1 MDYTPPSRSERTLEF
16 SHNLLLLNLAQLFK
30 GFFPGETN
38 DDFFRTILGP
48 LRVLGIGGDQKLAE
62 AHVVRYIQKYEFFL
76 IACAYW
82 VELDLALR
90 KGERETAWSFCMD
103 ASYYCAAAKTI
114 SETAEVNPAD
124 VTDQLE
130 EARSELG
137 KLAARAKDKPWE
149 IVRAKAVEL
158 IDGLGSAGK
167 TWPSYRQMATAIRD
181 EVLGFAAAH
190 GVTMSVDRA
199 TTTISEYLKEAEH
212 LQAFIRKKTT
222 TPAGTR

>member
-1 MDYTPPSRSERTLEF
+1 
-16 SHNLLLLNLAQLFK
+16 
-30 GFFPGETN
+30 
-38 DDFFRTILGP
+38 
-48 LRVLGIGGDQKLAE
+48 
-62 AHVVRYIQKYEFFL
+62 
-76 IACAYW
+76 
-82 VELDLALR
+82 
-90 KGERETAWSFCMD
+90 
-103 ASYYCAAAKTI
+103 
-114 SETAEVNPAD
+114 
-124 VTDQLE
+124 
-130 EARSELG
+130 LG

-167 TWPSYRQMATAIRD
+167 TWPSYRQMATTIRD
-181 EVLGFAAAH
+181 EILGFAAAH